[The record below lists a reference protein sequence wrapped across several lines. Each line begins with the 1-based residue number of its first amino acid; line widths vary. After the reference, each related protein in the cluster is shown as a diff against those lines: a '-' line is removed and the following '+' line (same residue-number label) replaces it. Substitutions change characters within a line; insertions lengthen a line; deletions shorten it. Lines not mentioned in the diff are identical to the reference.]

1 MKKLVSLF
9 LALALILSLSVTAFA
24 AGEPYEGHQL
34 LIIQNAALK
43 DGTHAVP
50 CDGTNHVDSCYNYT
64 YIVNE
69 TYREI
74 LQGEVFTNNS
84 WEEDEA
90 PAGAGSVTDAQILSY
105 LAAQTGGDY
114 GTLRTVAER
123 IYTNIKGK
131 PIAGNPMNET
141 GNVAAGYWLFADV
154 RNLDEQNLANS
165 LIIVDSHRGGTITIT
180 PKTGLPTIEKKV
192 KDIADSTDGDIND
205 NVWADSADH
214 DIGDTVPFKLT
225 ATLPEN
231 LAGYDTYKII
241 FHDTLSAGLT
251 LDVNSIKVLMY
262 ASEEAAEADVDTKN
276 IATNDGA
283 TIVTESFSKNTSGLT
298 DGCSF
303 EVSCD
308 DVTAINGVTKD
319 TVFVVYYEATLN
331 TGAVVGETGNPNE
344 VYLEFSN
351 NPYGT
356 GTGETTED
364 KVIVFTY
371 QLTINK
377 TDADGEALKGA
388 GFTLYKKDATD
399 NYNPIVVGKDADGK
413 TVTELK
419 GADMTTFEWK
429 GLDDGDYKLVETTV
443 PAGYNK
449 MNDIEFTITADHE
462 AETKTLNGGAMGE
475 GDFSAGTITKDVENH
490 TGTVLP
496 ETGAKGTLMLI
507 TISTMFVMVATVFM
521 VTRKKMSIYED

>member
-1 MKKLVSLF
+1 MKKLVSIL

-34 LIIQNAALK
+34 LIIQDAALK

-123 IYTNIKGK
+123 IYTKIKGQ
-131 PIAGNPMNET
+131 PIEGNPMNAT

-192 KDIADSTDGDIND
+192 KDTNDTTGETTD
-205 NVWADSADH
+205 WQDSADY

-231 LAGYDTYKII
+231 LAGYDSYKIV
-241 FHDTLSAGLT
+241 FHDSLSKGLN
-251 LDVNSIKVLMY
+251 LDASSVKVYMF
-262 ASEEAAEADVDTKN
+262 ANKDAAEADEDFKDNTPV
-276 IATNDGA
+276 AGF
-283 TIVTESFSKNTSGLT
+283 VTSTSELEDNCT
-298 DGCSF
+298 F

-308 DVTAINGVTKD
+308 NILDINGVTKD

-331 TGAVVGETGNPNE
+331 STADIGLPGNPNE

-351 NPYGT
+351 NPYDEGT
-356 GTGETTED
+356 GNTTPD

-377 TDADGEALKGA
+377 TDANGNALEGA
-388 GFTLYKKDATD
+388 GFTLYKKDA
-399 NYNPIVVGKDADGK
+399 NGAYNAITVGTDADGNA
-413 TVTELK
+413 VTELK
-419 GADMTTFEWK
+419 GDNMTTFTWER
-429 GLDDGDYKLVETTV
+429 LDDGDYKLEESTV

-449 MNDIEFTITADHE
+449 MEDIEFTITAEHDEE
-462 AETKTLNGGAMGE
+462 ANNPTLTSLNGGDMGS
-475 GDFSAGTITKDVENH
+475 GDVSTGTITKNIINQ

-496 ETGAKGTLMLI
+496 ETGAKGTMMLI
-507 TISTMFVMVATVFM
+507 TCSSMFVMVAAVFM
-521 VTRKKMSIYED
+521 ITRKKMSIYED